1 MDNYEMSLEG
11 KEFLRI
17 QVLKKYHTTLGIY
30 IEALEEGQKIR
41 SEIEKLSKKIDIL
54 DDDGAIISGEI
65 AIKAC
70 DLTGQL
76 FNNCKKIDEAAS
88 IIRNIAGNLDAL
100 I

>member
-54 DDDGAIISGEI
+54 DDGAIVSKEI
-65 AIKAC
+65 TIMAC
-70 DLTGQL
+70 DLAGQL
-76 FNNCKKIDEAAS
+76 FNNCKKIDQAES